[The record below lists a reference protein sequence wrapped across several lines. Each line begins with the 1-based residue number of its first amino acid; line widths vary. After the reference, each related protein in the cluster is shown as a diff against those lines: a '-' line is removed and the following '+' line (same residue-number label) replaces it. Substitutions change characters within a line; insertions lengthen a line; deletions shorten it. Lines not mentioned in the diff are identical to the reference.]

1 MACPRCCASRSKA
14 KVESPRM
21 LIRSIGSICTAT
33 LRVIDCP
40 RTRLQLLASNAAVIW
55 RGMRPGATSMAS
67 KRMSRMRSSGY
78 CASQASAAP
87 AMRMRWLSVT
97 DQAASSR
104 LSRALTST
112 KTRRRRRRATM
123 SISPSGQRQRR
134 ARMRNPLATRNA
146 AARLSAEIPVRN
158 AICRSE
164 RGGSTG
170 LARGR
175 SSLMVAVLGE
185 RQRALIDLAPRGTGD
200 GGDFGDGFL
209 QRQPRERGA
218 DERVE
223 VERGRLF
230 FRIGRRD
237 HDCDLPARRR
247 SLSGLARERCE
258 RAVTHLLVK
267 LGQLAA
273 DRSLARPE
281 AVSEVGERGGKARPR
296 LEQYERRRDALEL

>member
-1 MACPRCCASRSKA
+1 MACPRCCASRSRA

-40 RTRLQLLASNAAVIW
+40 RAKLQLLASNAAVIW
-55 RGMRPGATSMAS
+55 RGIRPGATSMAS

-87 AMRMRWLSVT
+87 AMRARWRSVT

-134 ARMRNPLATRNA
+134 ARIRKPLAMRNA

-158 AICRSE
+158 ATCRS
-164 RGGSTG
+164 RLGGSTG
-170 LARGR
+170 RARGR
-175 SSLMVAVLGE
+175 SSRMVAVLGE
-185 RQRALIDLAPRGTGD
+185 RQRALIDLAPRGAGD
-200 GGDFGDGFL
+200 GGDFGDGL
-209 QRQPRERGA
+209 LERQARERGA

-223 VERGRLF
+223 VERGHLLL
-230 FRIGRRD
+230 RIGRRD
-237 HDCDLPARRR
+237 HDRDLAARRG
-247 SLSGLARERCE
+247 SVGGLARERRE
-258 RAVTHLLVK
+258 FAVPYLLVK
-267 LGQLAA
+267 LGELAA

-281 AVSEVGERGGKARPR
+281 AGG
-296 LEQYERRRDALEL
+296 